1 MTRETEEKLE
11 ELKKK
16 IEGINNGKRSISVLS
31 ILGLIFIVLK
41 LCGVITWSW
50 FWVLSPF
57 IIPFILVI
65 ILAIMLL
72 IFVKYGM
79 D

>member
-1 MTRETEEKLE
+1 MSRETEEKLK

-57 IIPFILVI
+57 IIPLILVI
-65 ILAIMLL
+65 ILTIILL
-72 IFVKYGM
+72 IFVKYSM

>member
-1 MTRETEEKLE
+1 MSRETEEKLG

-57 IIPFILVI
+57 ILVI
-65 ILAIMLL
+65 ILAIILL
-72 IFVKYGM
+72 IIVKYAM